1 MSQLG
6 LGLGLSN
13 VSSLLRFSPL
23 DLDPYL
29 LFDTQSSMIGT
40 FENPTLDLDPS
51 VPSTLDVITA
61 TRAGVATYTDADG
74 LIQSASA
81 DTVRVDYTQGAEL
94 TPTKYQHIGY
104 TDFSSG
110 RVLSNFG
117 TGVTPVLSSDAL
129 GSPNGTEDAYKI
141 VFNSGSGTTSGNGSE
156 LYFNASEIEDNIQST
171 ASIYLRGENGG
182 EQLIFRGA
190 SNGSYQLVT
199 LTTEWQRFTTTESTS
214 PSGNQKFTFGIRQS
228 VSGHGVINSAATIY
242 AYGPQLEEG
251 TTASD
256 FVANTTG
263 SPKFITGATYG
274 PRVPMILVEPSSE
287 NLWGWSEGTL
297 NDYVTNA
304 VLTEETYF
312 SDDAT
317 SRNGLGNWL
326 NVAPSSNTTVGFRLP
341 VSVASGSTMILSFY
355 VIMDDGS
362 KPRVGTSSTGSDT
375 DFAIL
380 LQGSSSA
387 GAYGGVEHI
396 DGDLYRVWAYRVFT
410 GTSNG
415 QYIYRYATHSGKGF
429 KISGVMLEESSV
441 PTSYIPTLSGSPVT
455 RAADDLSIRDR
466 TNLVPYSEDFSQSA
480 WSKNNVTLSSGFSAP
495 DGSMN
500 ASKLEANAADS
511 SLQYTFTV
519 TSGTTYS
526 VSFYL
531 KTISGSLETAIG
543 LGSPGFPQNEGEGG
557 RYKNITVTDEWQRFT
572 LTSTADASAATG
584 ISFGGFS
591 SFSTG
596 EEVYIWGA
604 QFEEGSESTSLIP
617 TSGAAASRT
626 TFSDFF
632 NTGGDGTFYAEFD
645 ALNKSDTFYLL
656 GGSTGSNRLFYS
668 NAGTQFYSYDGAQSL
683 VFGHVQTGLN
693 RAAISYNSTEQDGSM
708 NGGVG
713 AIANTTH
720 NGNFSGLTELRIGY
734 DHNGDYHL
742 NGHIKRVLFWPTH
755 SSRL

>member
-251 TTASD
+251 TTASP
-256 FVANTTG
+256 FVANTTL

-274 PRVPMILVEPSSE
+274 PRVPMMLVEPS
-287 NLWGWSEGTL
+287 
-297 NDYVTNA
+297 A
-304 VLTEETYF
+304 
-312 SDDAT
+312 
-317 SRNGLGNWL
+317 
-326 NVAPSSNTTVGFRLP
+326 
-341 VSVASGSTMILSFY
+341 
-355 VIMDDGS
+355 
-362 KPRVGTSSTGSDT
+362 
-375 DFAIL
+375 
-380 LQGSSSA
+380 
-387 GAYGGVEHI
+387 
-396 DGDLYRVWAYRVFT
+396 
-410 GTSNG
+410 
-415 QYIYRYATHSGKGF
+415 
-429 KISGVMLEESSV
+429 
-441 PTSYIPTLSGSPVT
+441 
-455 RAADDLSIRDR
+455 
-466 TNLVPYSEDFSQSA
+466 TNLIPYSEDFSNSA
-480 WSKNNVTLSSGFSAP
+480 WSKNNMTLSSGFSAP

-604 QFEEGSESTSLIP
+604 QLEAGSVATSIIP
-617 TSGAAASRT
+617 TSGGDAAART
-626 TFSDFF
+626 RAADNLEITGSDFTNFF
-632 NTGGDGTFYAEFD
+632 NSSEGTFYVETQIKQPEKQYSV
-645 ALNKSDTFYLL
+645 LR
-656 GGSTGSNRLFYS
+656 GGGNSQLYIYT
-668 NAGTQFYSYDGAQSL
+668 NADVAHHCYDGASVTTFGNVTANQLSRFALSYKSNSVTASL
-683 VFGHVQTGLN
+683 
-693 RAAISYNSTEQDGSM
+693 DGSE
-708 NGGVG
+708 
-713 AIANTTH
+713 NTNTH
-720 NGNFSGLTELRIGY
+720 SGNLGLSTKLEIGTGY
-734 DHNGDYHL
+734 TLNF
-742 NGHIKRVLFWPTH
+742 NGHFRRLLFWPYH
-755 SSRL
+755 SDSL